1 MKFPFKKTRGEI
13 ILQKEGKWYLTQ
25 NTEKNGEIA
34 VATLHACAGA
44 INYDKT
50 LESKIFTP
58 DMDEGCPHCN
68 EDIPHTL
75 LVTKKLINND

>member
-1 MKFPFKKTRGEI
+1 MKFPFKSPLGEI

-25 NTEKNGEIA
+25 NAEKNSEIT

-50 LESKIFTP
+50 LAKENFTP

-68 EDIPHTL
+68 EAIPNTL